1 MVLNDPVS
9 NALSKIMNA
18 EKATKRDCVVKPFS
32 KTLKEVLRIM
42 NERMYI
48 GGITEHQ
55 DGKGNFLKVDLI
67 GRINGCNAIKPR
79 HSVKKGQFEK
89 FEKRYLPA
97 REFGMLVVS
106 TSQGIMAH
114 EDAKKKRIGG
124 RLIAY
129 VY

>member
-48 GGITEHQ
+48 GG
-55 DGKGNFLKVDLI
+55 I

>member
-18 EKATKRDCVVKPFS
+18 EKVTKRDCVIKPFS
-32 KTLKEVLRIM
+32 KTLKDILRIM
-42 NERMYI
+42 NERKYI
-48 GGITEHQ
+48 GEISEHQ
-55 DGKGNFLKVDLI
+55 DGKGNFLKVELI
-67 GRINGCNAIKPR
+67 GRINGCNAIRPR

-97 REFGMLVVS
+97 REFGVLVVS

-114 EDAKKKRIGG
+114 DDVKKKRIGG